1 MAFSGSIS
9 LGRLAAFG
17 GLLAACL
24 VYLYEPAVV
33 QTLRNGL
40 FDQYQRWQPR
50 AAPAG
55 TPAIQIVDID
65 EASLARLGQWPWPRT
80 RMAEL
85 LDRLREAG
93 AAVVVFDVL
102 FAEPDRTSP
111 ARVAT
116 QPGIPEA
123 LSRQLAQLADHDQQ
137 LAVALAR
144 QPTVLGFAAT
154 AAAGA
159 DSPRKRFAVRSDD
172 PQAVLAQ
179 VPGFG
184 GSVGALPELQEVAA
198 GNGAMTFVPDADG
211 VVRRVPLLIR
221 AGEELLPSL
230 SAEAL
235 RVFLGQ
241 QVYRVA
247 LQPLGIERI
256 DIGPQPIA
264 TNRRGE
270 LWVHYRPLPADQ
282 ALPAWQVLDGRVDAS
297 TLKDSL
303 VLVGS
308 SAQGL
313 QDLRFSPL
321 GGIIPGVQVH
331 AQALEQVLSGARLQR
346 PVWSAA
352 FEALGLLLG
361 AILLCAVV
369 MHTGALSGALLA
381 IGLIAAFN
389 LGAWWAFSAQGL
401 LLDALTPSVGLLL
414 CYFGASLA
422 RHRHSER
429 QQRWIRDA
437 FSHYVSPN
445 LVEHLVR
452 HPAQL
457 QLGGRRQ
464 TCSFV
469 FTDLTGFT
477 RLMESQPPERVVSL
491 LNEYLDGI
499 IQIAF
504 RHEGTLDR
512 IVGDAVAIL
521 FSAPV
526 VQPDHASRAL
536 ACALEIR
543 RFAGEHARRQ
553 QAAGIAL
560 GVTRIGVHSGEVV
573 VGNFGGSTLFD
584 YRALGDAV
592 NVAARL
598 ESLNRH
604 LGTSLCVS
612 EPIRQANAQQPMRP
626 VGDVVLMGKNEPV
639 SLYEPLEAADEP
651 YEKAYALLANCPA
664 QAREAFEQLAMARPE
679 DGLVAFQLGRLRR
692 GEQGIRIAMERK

>member
-24 VYLYEPAVV
+24 VYLYEPPVV

-50 AAPAG
+50 AVPAEP
-55 TPAIQIVDID
+55 PAIQIVDID

-111 ARVAT
+111 ARIAT

-123 LSRQLAQLADHDQQ
+123 LSRQLAQLDDHDHQF
-137 LAVALAR
+137 AVALAR
-144 QPTVLGFAAT
+144 QPTVLGFATT
-154 AAAGA
+154 AEARA

-172 PQAVLAQ
+172 PQAVVAQ
-179 VPGFG
+179 APGFG
-184 GSVGALPELQEVAA
+184 GSVGALPELQDAA
-198 GNGAMTFVPDADG
+198 VGNGAMTFVPDADG
-211 VVRRVPLLIR
+211 VVRHVPLLIR

-270 LWVHYRPLPADQ
+270 LWVHYRPMPPGQ
-282 ALPAWQVLDGRVDAS
+282 ALPAWQVLDNQFDANR
-297 TLKDSL
+297 LRDSL

-331 AQALEQVLSGARLQR
+331 AQALEQVLSGSRLQR

-361 AILLCAVV
+361 AILLCGVV
-369 MHTGALSGALLA
+369 MHTGALTGALLA
-381 IGLIAAFN
+381 TGLIAALN
-389 LGAWWAFSAQGL
+389 LGAWWAFSARGL

-543 RFAGEHARRQ
+543 RFATEHARRQ

-612 EPIRQANAQQPMRP
+612 EPIRQANAQQPMRHI
-626 VGDVVLMGKNEPV
+626 GDVVLMGKHEPV
-639 SLYEPLEAADEP
+639 SLYEPLDATDEA
-651 YEKAYALLANCPA
+651 YEQAYALLADCRGPA
-664 QAREAFEQLAMARPE
+664 LEAFERLAVARPE

-692 GEQGIRIAMERK
+692 GERGVRIAMERK

>member
-1 MAFSGSIS
+1 M
-9 LGRLAAFG
+9 
-17 GLLAACL
+17 
-24 VYLYEPAVV
+24 V

-50 AAPAG
+50 SAPTG
-55 TPAIQIVDID
+55 SPSIQIVDID
-65 EASLARLGQWPWPRT
+65 DASLARLGQWPWPRT

-111 ARVAT
+111 SRIAT
-116 QPGIPEA
+116 QPGIPET
-123 LSRQLAQLADHDQQ
+123 LSRQLAQLDDHDHQ
-137 LAVALAR
+137 LATALTQ

-154 AAAGA
+154 AAASG

-172 PQAVLAQ
+172 PEALSARLS
-179 VPGFG
+179 GFG
-184 GSVGALPELQEVAA
+184 GSVGALPELQQAAA

-221 AGEELLPSL
+221 AGDDVLPSL

-247 LQPLGIERI
+247 QQPLGIERI
-256 DIGPQPIA
+256 DIGSQSIA
-264 TNRRGE
+264 TNHRGE
-270 LWVHYRPLPADQ
+270 LWVHYRPMPVDQ
-282 ALPAWQVLDGRVDAS
+282 ALPAWQVLDGQFDPS
-297 TLKDSL
+297 LLKGSL
-303 VLVGS
+303 VLIGS

-331 AQALEQVLSGARLQR
+331 AQALEQVLHGSVLQR
-346 PVWSAA
+346 PIWSSAI
-352 FEALGLLLG
+352 EALGLLLG
-361 AILLCAVV
+361 GVLLCVVV
-369 MHTGALSGALLA
+369 MRTGALTGALLA
-381 IGLIAAFN
+381 AGLIAALN

-422 RHRHSER
+422 AHRHSEH

-526 VQPDHASRAL
+526 VQPDHSCRAL

-543 RFAGEHARRQ
+543 RFTAEHARHQ

-598 ESLNRH
+598 EALNRH
-604 LGTSLCVS
+604 LGTALCVS
-612 EPIRQANAQQPMRP
+612 QPIHQANAQQPMRP
-626 VGDVVLMGKNEPV
+626 IGDVVLLGKTEPV
-639 SLYEPLEAADEP
+639 RLYEPLESKDEP
-651 YEKAYALLANCPA
+651 YERAYALLAERQP
-664 QAREAFEQLAMARPE
+664 QARSAFEQLALARPE
-679 DGLVAFQLGRLRR
+679 DGLVAFQLERLRR
-692 GEQGIRIAMERK
+692 GEQGIRIAMEEK